1 MNEYIWTPIL
11 VSFPV
16 VLNFYDKLSYHSF
29 IFIFY
34 KLINK
39 IGPFSQSVDVPE

>member
-1 MNEYIWTPIL
+1 MNTFGLPFWY
-11 VSFPV
+11 VSFPI

-29 IFIFY
+29 IFFY

-39 IGPFSQSVDVPE
+39 IGPFSQSVDVLE